1 MDWCDELRASRRP
14 SPQRTSG
21 TLQRDWRHTHD
32 WANRSVA
39 VVVLVTGPRLIPDHV
54 RVKTSHRGLIAIA
67 AAVLLGSTSGG
78 PAVASDIGPTSTSQ
92 CAAAAFCV
100 WGATG
105 YAGTFAST
113 TSTSV
118 SSTGVSTA
126 KSVWNRSARAAV
138 VYSGTGGT
146 GTAKCYAP
154 GAMVASTT
162 AGAASFRI
170 LSTATC

>member
-1 MDWCDELRASRRP
+1 M
-14 SPQRTSG
+14 
-21 TLQRDWRHTHD
+21 
-32 WANRSVA
+32 
-39 VVVLVTGPRLIPDHV
+39 
-54 RVKTSHRGLIAIA
+54 KTAHRGLIAITA
-67 AAVLLGSTSGG
+67 AALLATAGV
-78 PAVASDIGPTSTSQ
+78 PAVASDIAPASTSQ

-118 SSTGVSTA
+118 SSTGISTA

-138 VYSGTGGT
+138 VYSGAGGT
-146 GTAKCYAP
+146 GTAKCFAP